1 MVGPGKPIG
10 TDRFHVTCAKVLGR
24 CRGTSG
30 PATPDAAT
38 GAPLGMAF
46 PVITITDM
54 VRAQAMLLDH
64 PDIARLHAVDGGSMG
79 GMQTLAWAA
88 TYPERLQSA
97 LVIESAARHSVQNIA
112 FHEVGRQ
119 SILADPDRQDGQYY
133 GSARAPTQGRSEEH
147 TSELK

>member
-1 MVGPGKPIG
+1 M
-10 TDRFHVTCAKVLGR
+10 
-24 CRGTSG
+24 GTSG

-64 PDIARLHAVDGGSMG
+64 LDIARLHAVVGGSMG

-97 LVIESAARHSVQNIA
+97 LVIASAARHSAQNIA
-112 FHEVGRQ
+112 FHEV
-119 SILADPDRQDGQYY
+119 
-133 GSARAPTQGRSEEH
+133 RSEERRVGKEWVSTCRSRWSPYH
-147 TSELK
+147 

>member
-1 MVGPGKPIG
+1 M
-10 TDRFHVTCAKVLGR
+10 
-24 CRGTSG
+24 GTSG

-64 PDIARLHAVDGGSMG
+64 LDIARLHAVVGGSMG

-97 LVIESAARHSVQNIA
+97 LVIASAARHSAQNIA
-112 FHEVGRQ
+112 FHAVGRQ
-119 SILADPDRQDGQYY
+119 AIMADPDWQDAQLY
-133 GSARAPTQGRSEEH
+133 GNPGAIGH
-147 TSELK
+147 TSGKEKE

>member
-1 MVGPGKPIG
+1 MLIRSADTGLYFV
-10 TDRFHVTCAKVLGR
+10 VCAKVLDSCMGS
-24 CRGTSG
+24 SG

-38 GAPLGMAF
+38 GAPLGMQF
-46 PVITITDM
+46 PVITIGDM

-64 PDIARLHAVDGGSMG
+64 LGIARLHAVVGGSMG

-97 LVIESAARHSVQNIA
+97 LVIASAARHSAQNIA

-119 SILADPDRQDGQYY
+119 AIMADPDWQDGQYY
-133 GSARAPTQGRSEEH
+133 GSARAPTQGLRSEEH
-147 TSELK
+147 TSEL

>member
-1 MVGPGKPIG
+1 M
-10 TDRFHVTCAKVLGR
+10 
-24 CRGTSG
+24 GTSG

-64 PDIARLHAVDGGSMG
+64 LDIARLHAVVGGSMG

-88 TYPERLQSA
+88 TYPERPQSA
-97 LVIESAARHSVQNIA
+97 LVIASAARHSAQNIA
-112 FHEVGRQ
+112 LHEVGRQ
-119 SILADPDRQDGQYY
+119 ALMDAPAWQYGQSY
-133 GSARAPTQGRSEEH
+133 GTARAPPKSLAGARRRGKKRNTR
-147 TSELK
+147 

>member
-1 MVGPGKPIG
+1 MVGPGKPID
-10 TDRFHVTCAKVLGR
+10 TDRFHVICANVLGS
-24 CRGTSG
+24 CMGTSG

-64 PDIARLHAVDGGSMG
+64 LGIARLHAVVGGSMG
-79 GMQTLAWAA
+79 GMQTPAWAA

-97 LVIESAARHSVQNIA
+97 LVIASPAAPSAQNIPLHA
-112 FHEVGRQ
+112 VRDRKAGR
-119 SILADPDRQDGQYY
+119 
-133 GSARAPTQGRSEEH
+133 E
-147 TSELK
+147 